1 MHIEKLL
8 ISEEKFNLNLKFYF
22 WLKHLVKTKL
32 TDSQALAVLEIVI
45 RSTSYQAALVSLEQY
60 IESKIKGAAK
70 SEAFFQVIEIIS
82 SDTDLEVFLF
92 SLRLY
97 LIKDLLLAEAKL
109 KEIVNKEELAKLPPL
124 SLAYDKKSLYSPYST
139 RVNGALLALLFFENL
154 ESGKTNLI
162 SAEAQELTASLS
174 EKAIALKKNGLEPNQ
189 IFMLM
194 FSESIN
200 QSIISDS
207 GSNYEDRIMSVLIG
221 MGIPEKDISK
231 VHDVADKSTEFDFFF
246 KLDGRTF
253 GLGAKRTLRERY
265 KQFIKTAMTSKIDI
279 FIEVTLGLDL
289 NEEKAKTIVSHGTII
304 FVADEIY
311 RTRPFLQKIQGVYSV
326 DALNLKTLKALVSS
340 QGGGDG

>member
-1 MHIEKLL
+1 MNIDKLL
-8 ISEEKFNLNLKFYF
+8 ITDKKFDINLKFYF

-32 TDSQALAVLEIVI
+32 SDHQALDI
-45 RSTSYQAALVSLEQY
+45 
-60 IESKIKGAAK
+60 
-70 SEAFFQVIEIIS
+70 FEIIS
-82 SDTDLEVFLF
+82 RSENCEHTISALYNFVETNITGVSKAENLIQVIDYITNQTDLEILLF

-109 KEIVNKEELAKLPPL
+109 KETINKNDLAKLDLL
-124 SLAYDKKSLYSPYST
+124 SLEYDKKSLSSPYAT

-162 SAEAQELTASLS
+162 SADAHKLIAELS
-174 EKAIALKKNGLEPNQ
+174 KQAIKLKKLGLEPNQ

-194 FSESIN
+194 FSESMN

-207 GSNYEDRIMSVLIG
+207 GSNYESRIMSVLIDI
-221 MGIPEKDISK
+221 GIPKENIRKTHDIN
-231 VHDVADKSTEFDFFF
+231 DKSTEFDFFF
-246 KLDGRTF
+246 TLDGKTF

-265 KQFIKTAMTSKIDI
+265 KQFIKTAFTSEIDV

-304 FVADEIY
+304 FVADEVY
-311 RTRPFLQKIQGVYSV
+311 NSRPFLQTISGVYSV
-326 DALNLKTLKALVSS
+326 KSLNLETLRLLPKSRI
-340 QGGGDG
+340 